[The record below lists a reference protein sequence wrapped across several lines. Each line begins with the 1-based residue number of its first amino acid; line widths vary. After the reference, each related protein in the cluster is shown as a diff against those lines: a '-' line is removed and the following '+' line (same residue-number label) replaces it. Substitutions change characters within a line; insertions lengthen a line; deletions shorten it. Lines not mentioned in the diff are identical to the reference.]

1 MLKEQCTDATPLVG
15 GFDRE
20 PHLRPWRRCV
30 EGSVRADALV
40 ATDAYDALLAIGG
53 RDHGGERDVRRE
65 VESRQKVDPAG
76 PKLVKSFT
84 RNKLPDAQCPQ
95 DQGCAVAENDRLGV
109 VTE

>member
-1 MLKEQCTDATPLVG
+1 
-15 GFDRE
+15 
-20 PHLRPWRRCV
+20 
-30 EGSVRADALV
+30 VRADALV